1 MRIEEHILNL
11 LYDYL
16 LEEMSEKERLQ
27 AEVHLQHCEEC
38 NAECDKMQS
47 TLERLSELR
56 YAPSTE
62 RSSEFWSE
70 FPIAVGRRLQ
80 ANKPGGRA
88 LHWVRWWG
96 QLLYGSP
103 RYRIAGALIVLAV
116 GTVFVMKWNAGEKQ
130 ISSIPDKGKFGIP
143 LELVDQRAQKYFRQ
157 SGVLMVELANRKH
170 YEGKPTDLSLERR
183 VSRQLLNEARFLK
196 QQPLTPY
203 TTQLMSDIEPVLI
216 ELANSEHHSE
226 KPTVE
231 LLRDGIFQG
240 NLLFKVRMAQ
250 IAYDSTTRMRIQYA
264 SMKE

>member
-1 MRIEEHILNL
+1 
-11 LYDYL
+11 
-16 LEEMSEKERLQ
+16 
-27 AEVHLQHCEEC
+27 
-38 NAECDKMQS
+38 
-47 TLERLSELR
+47 
-56 YAPSTE
+56 
-62 RSSEFWSE
+62 
-70 FPIAVGRRLQ
+70 
-80 ANKPGGRA
+80 
-88 LHWVRWWG
+88 
-96 QLLYGSP
+96 
-103 RYRIAGALIVLAV
+103 
-116 GTVFVMKWNAGEKQ
+116 
-130 ISSIPDKGKFGIP
+130 
-143 LELVDQRAQKYFRQ
+143 
-157 SGVLMVELANRKH
+157 MVELANRKH

-231 LLRDGIFQG
+231 LLREGIFQG